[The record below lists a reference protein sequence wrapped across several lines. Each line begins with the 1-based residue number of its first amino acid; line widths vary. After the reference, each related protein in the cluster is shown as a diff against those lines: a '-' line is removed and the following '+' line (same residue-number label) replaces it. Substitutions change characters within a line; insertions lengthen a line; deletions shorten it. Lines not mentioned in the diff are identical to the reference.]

1 MKKFKGMLMGI
12 MFLTIATPQMVY
24 ADVPAWQ
31 EVVAESRESTLLE
44 KDEVTSKNI
53 LNDTAR
59 GIRLST
65 AMLSITTEQDGTL
78 HIVVDTF
85 THKDVD
91 RIYEVVFLDMWDEK
105 KEDWVQIEDWSF
117 EKSKEE
123 TDDGKLSSY
132 RVSFLVTG
140 CELNHYYRAR
150 AMHLVEWDGDQ
161 MEGKATETDG
171 VLLTDHEV

>member
-1 MKKFKGMLMGI
+1 MKKLKTFFGAVAFTMVMS
-12 MFLTIATPQMVY
+12 QMAY
-24 ADVPAWQ
+24 ANVPTW
-31 EVVAESRESTLLE
+31 EEMVPIPVESVTLEDGKLSSE
-44 KDEVTSKNI
+44 NI
-53 LNDTAR
+53 FDNGAR

-65 AMLSITTEQDGTL
+65 AMLSITNEQDGTL

-91 RIYEVVFLDMWDEK
+91 RIYEAVFLDEWDEDNENWK
-105 KEDWVQIEDWSF
+105 QIETWTF
-117 EKSKEE
+117 EKTKEE
-123 TDDGKLSSY
+123 TEDGKLSSH

-150 AMHLVEWDGDQ
+150 AMHLVQWGDD
-161 MEGKATETDG
+161 MEGKATETNG